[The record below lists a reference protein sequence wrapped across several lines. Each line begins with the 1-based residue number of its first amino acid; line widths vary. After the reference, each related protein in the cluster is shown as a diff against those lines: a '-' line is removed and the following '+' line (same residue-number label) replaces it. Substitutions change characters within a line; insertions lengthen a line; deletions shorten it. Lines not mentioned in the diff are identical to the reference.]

1 MSDSDNLTTAQ
12 RNIGD
17 FAPKLVSLTDD
28 VLFGDIWEREEL
40 SKRDRSLITVA
51 ALIAGGNTEQLKNHL
66 ARAKANGLTEI
77 ELKEVIIHLAFYA
90 GWPRAMSAITV
101 AKSVFADRQ
110 DRPDRPETRLRRTAD
125 GRTDHDSRRT
135 TMTTDQNHHGGSRDY
150 RGLVGYRGG
159 HRPFPGRAR
168 LQAGAVGASRRS
180 GEALAAELGDTA
192 VAITADVTDR
202 DSLVAAADRVRSEL
216 GGADVLVNN
225 AGVMLLAPFS
235 TDQRAETR
243 QMVEVN
249 LLGAMTATE
258 VFLDQLRD
266 GGGDLVNISSVAG
279 RTARAGNAAYAAT
292 KWGLNGWSEGLRQE
306 LQPDIRVTLIE
317 PGAVATELT
326 DHITHPGAKQGA
338 EQLYE
343 QLAITAEDIAEII
356 AFAVTR
362 PRRLT
367 INEILVRPTAQP
379 G

>member
-1 MSDSDNLTTAQ
+1 
-12 RNIGD
+12 
-17 FAPKLVSLTDD
+17 
-28 VLFGDIWEREEL
+28 
-40 SKRDRSLITVA
+40 
-51 ALIAGGNTEQLKNHL
+51 
-66 ARAKANGLTEI
+66 
-77 ELKEVIIHLAFYA
+77 
-90 GWPRAMSAITV
+90 
-101 AKSVFADRQ
+101 
-110 DRPDRPETRLRRTAD
+110 
-125 GRTDHDSRRT
+125 
-135 TMTTDQNHHGGSRDY
+135 MTTDQNHHGGVAVITGASSGIGEATARS
-150 RGLVGYRGG
+150 LAAEGYRLALLA
-159 HRPFPGRAR
+159 RRADR
-168 LQAGAVGASRRS
+168 I
-180 GEALAAELGDTA
+180 EALAAELGDAA

-202 DSLVAAADRVRSEL
+202 DSLVAAANRVRSEL

-235 TDQRAETR
+235 SDQRAEIR

-326 DHITHPGAKQGA
+326 DHITHAGAKQGA
-338 EQLYE
+338 EQLYR

-367 INEILVRPTAQP
+367 INEILVRPTANPAERPTAMAHAWPCRAP
-379 G
+379 GVDVMNAAPLSPMRAEAS